1 MKVLVFGGAGLLG
14 TDIIEGCRDENEM
27 IAPASSE
34 CDITKAEEVY
44 EYIMIHRPDV
54 VINSA
59 AITDVDKCE
68 EYPDAAFCINAM
80 GAKNIAVACRDFSVK
95 MMHISTDYVFDGTKG
110 DAYSESDPV
119 NPINAYGRS
128 KAMGEEL
135 VKTSGAKYMIIRTAW
150 VFGARRRHFVDYVA
164 DCINKG
170 EEIIAVKDMVSS
182 PTYSVDLAE
191 TIKKMIPINTFGT
204 FHAANKGYCSRVQM
218 VEEIMKIMR
227 KTTRVQVL
235 NQSQW
240 KRPAM
245 RPAFSALKNY
255 HLQLMDIDN
264 MAGWRDSL
272 KRYLRSKSRA

>member
-1 MKVLVFGGAGLLG
+1 
-14 TDIIEGCRDENEM
+14 M
-27 IAPASSE
+27 IAPSSSD

-68 EYPDAAFCINAM
+68 EYPDSAFCINAM
-80 GAKNIAVACRDFSVK
+80 GAKNIACACRDFSVK

-110 DAYSESDPV
+110 DAYSESDAV

-128 KAMGEEL
+128 KAMGEDL

-170 EEIIAVKDMVSS
+170 EEIIAVRDMVSS
-182 PTYSVDLAE
+182 PTYSVGPGRDDKKNDPDKHLRHLPRRQQRLLLQGPDGRGDNEDNEKDNQGAGAQPEPVE
-191 TIKKMIPINTFGT
+191 TP
-204 FHAANKGYCSRVQM
+204 GY
-218 VEEIMKIMR
+218 EAGFF
-227 KTTRVQVL
+227 
-235 NQSQW
+235 
-240 KRPAM
+240 RP
-245 RPAFSALKNY
+245 
-255 HLQLMDIDN
+255 
-264 MAGWRDSL
+264 
-272 KRYLRSKSRA
+272 